1 MTIMSVLS
9 DDEDASSAVELSP
22 EDELLQA
29 ARSGSYTVV
38 ENLLNN
44 ATANKVAPNVDC
56 KGTQKANLG
65 WTPLHLAC
73 YFGHFDV
80 AELLLEHGAYVDVI
94 NCEGD
99 TPLHKAAYT
108 GREGLVMLLLK
119 HNADV
124 FIINCEGQSPR
135 DVAKDEDIKRILAAA
150 EVADAKRK
158 ADKLFAAA
166 KEGNVRTIQSLFCGR
181 HPPSVNSVDGFGNT
195 ALHCAA
201 YCDKKQVA
209 VYLLQSGID
218 STLRNHRGHM
228 ASDLARTDEM
238 RQILDV
244 EPIRQLR
251 KNASRHEGPLLR
263 RKRFLGPRLVWAV
276 LDRGVLSF
284 FRSRGDAASGMRRKR
299 YYYLDAAQ
307 VECDPVDE
315 AGFAVIFPDD
325 PPERLAVPPDENDKV
340 DRMKWVAKLKEHIEF
355 SRHYTHQGMRASDS
369 EEDEPL
375 PLGSIEDVLATAQ
388 AQQQL
393 LERGVDRAAALH
405 ANLVQLMD
413 AHRLGLA
420 GPCTELL
427 SHWRELLLLSR
438 SVASSL
444 SKCTLL
450 LKQQEESRAAEL
462 AQERERSRVLQE
474 SLSVLAREHHQ
485 LECTLSNPHLNHVPE
500 EETDEEFFDAFE
512 GAASPGSDNQVP
524 LDVETTKGDS
534 MPEEVYSS
542 LPKELDRGFWGR
554 TRLPVPMFSKNDFSL
569 WSILKQCIGKE
580 LSKITMPVVFNEPL
594 SFLQR
599 ISENMEYS
607 ELLVQAD
614 EAADPIDRI
623 ELVTAFAVSALSS
636 NLERLSKPFNPLLG
650 ETYELVRDDVGFRM
664 VCEQVSHHPPVSA
677 FHAESS
683 HFKVH
688 GSVYPKLKFWGKS
701 IEIKPEGHLTVELL
715 SHGET
720 YTWTN
725 VNCCIHNIIVG
736 KLWFEQ
742 YGLMEI
748 VCQKSGLTSALTF
761 KQAGWFY
768 KDLHRIEGFIY
779 DKLKSRLRFLYGKW
793 TDYLKAA
800 PVAEYEE
807 YMQTHNFRAPPDH
820 PPPSGTA
827 TSASAG
833 PSPAHTPK
841 RMYAKLNSLTRSLTG
856 GSQGDMPGPKSP
868 EPCDLDD
875 GEIPKSDSTYSLDI
889 PNSRLLW
896 RATPRPEYAGQYYNF
911 TLFAMALNEM
921 EEGMNKT
928 LPPTDCR
935 LRPDMRLLEA
945 GDLDGA
951 AAEKNRLEEKQRE
964 ARKHRKKHKDIWE
977 PRWFRH
983 VKGAHS
989 HSDDWQF
996 TGKYWDRDFSSCPD
1010 IF

>member
-9 DDEDASSAVELSP
+9 DDEDAGSAIELSP
-22 EDELLQA
+22 EEELLQA
-29 ARSGSYTVV
+29 ARLGSYTAV

-44 ATANKVAPNVDC
+44 AAAKKVAPNVDC

-94 NCEGD
+94 NREGD

-135 DVAKDEDIKRILAAA
+135 QVAKDEDIKRILAAA
-150 EVADAKRK
+150 ETADAKKK
-158 ADKLFAAA
+158 ADKLFAAS
-166 KEGNVRTIQSLFCGR
+166 KEGNMKTIQCLLRGR
-181 HPPSVNSVDGFGNT
+181 HPPSINSVDGFGNT

-201 YCDKKQVA
+201 YSDNKEVA
-209 VYLLQSGID
+209 VFLLQCGID
-218 STLRNHRGHM
+218 STLRNHREQL

-251 KNASRHEGPLLR
+251 KNVSRHEGPLLR
-263 RKRFLGPRLVWAV
+263 RKRFLGPRPVWAV

-299 YYYLDAAQ
+299 FYYLDAAQ

-315 AGFAVIFPDD
+315 AAFAVLFPED

-369 EEDEPL
+369 EEDEL
-375 PLGSIEDVLATAQ
+375 VPLGSIEDVLSTAQ

-393 LERGVDRAAALH
+393 LERGVDRAGSLH
-405 ANLVQLMD
+405 ANLVPLLD
-413 AHRLGLA
+413 AHRLGII
-420 GPCTELL
+420 GPCQELL
-427 SHWRELLLLSR
+427 SQWHELLLMSR

-462 AQERERSRVLQE
+462 ARERERSRVLQE

-485 LECTLSNPHLNHVPE
+485 LECTLSNPRLNHIPE
-500 EETDEEFFDAFE
+500 NESEEEFFDAFE
-512 GAASPGSDNQVP
+512 GEASPSSDNQVP
-524 LDVETTKGDS
+524 VEVEATKGDT
-534 MPEEVYSS
+534 MPEELCPS
-542 LPKELDRGFWGR
+542 LPKEEDRGFWGR
-554 TRLPVPMFSKNDFSL
+554 THLPVPMFSKNDFSL

-607 ELLVQAD
+607 HLLVQAD
-614 EAADPIDRI
+614 EATDPIDRI
-623 ELVTAFAVSALSS
+623 ELVTAFAVSALAS

-650 ETYELVRDDVGFRM
+650 ETYELVREDVGFRM

-715 SHGET
+715 SHGES

-748 VCQKSGLTSALTF
+748 VCQKSGLTSSLTF

-768 KDLHRIEGFIY
+768 KDLHRIEGFIF
-779 DKLKSRLRFLYGKW
+779 DKHKSRLRFLYGKW

-807 YMQTHNFRAPPDH
+807 YMQTHNFRAPDQ
-820 PPPSGTA
+820 PPLGSS

-833 PSPAHTPK
+833 ASPAHTPK

-896 RATPRPEYAGQYYNF
+896 RVTPRPEYAAQYYNF
-911 TLFAMALNEM
+911 TLFAIALNEM
-921 EEGMNKT
+921 EEGMEKE

-935 LRPDMRLLEA
+935 LRPDMRRLEA

-983 VKGAHS
+983 LKGAHS
-989 HSDDWQF
+989 HDDEWEF
-996 TGKYWDRDFSSCPD
+996 TGKYWDRNFTSCPD

>member
-1 MTIMSVLS
+1 ML
-9 DDEDASSAVELSP
+9 ASIAEYLYSYGS
-22 EDELLQA
+22 
-29 ARSGSYTVV
+29 SGSGSSEY
-38 ENLLNN
+38 
-44 ATANKVAPNVDC
+44 ATEQRSSC
-56 KGTQKANLG
+56 
-65 WTPLHLAC
+65 
-73 YFGHFDV
+73 
-80 AELLLEHGAYVDVI
+80 
-94 NCEGD
+94 
-99 TPLHKAAYT
+99 
-108 GREGLVMLLLK
+108 
-119 HNADV
+119 
-124 FIINCEGQSPR
+124 
-135 DVAKDEDIKRILAAA
+135 
-150 EVADAKRK
+150 
-158 ADKLFAAA
+158 
-166 KEGNVRTIQSLFCGR
+166 
-181 HPPSVNSVDGFGNT
+181 
-195 ALHCAA
+195 
-201 YCDKKQVA
+201 
-209 VYLLQSGID
+209 
-218 STLRNHRGHM
+218 
-228 ASDLARTDEM
+228 
-238 RQILDV
+238 RQ
-244 EPIRQLR
+244 E
-251 KNASRHEGPLLR
+251 
-263 RKRFLGPRLVWAV
+263 
-276 LDRGVLSF
+276 
-284 FRSRGDAASGMRRKR
+284 
-299 YYYLDAAQ
+299 
-307 VECDPVDE
+307 
-315 AGFAVIFPDD
+315 
-325 PPERLAVPPDENDKV
+325 
-340 DRMKWVAKLKEHIEF
+340 
-355 SRHYTHQGMRASDS
+355 
-369 EEDEPL
+369 
-375 PLGSIEDVLATAQ
+375 
-388 AQQQL
+388 
-393 LERGVDRAAALH
+393 
-405 ANLVQLMD
+405 
-413 AHRLGLA
+413 
-420 GPCTELL
+420 
-427 SHWRELLLLSR
+427 
-438 SVASSL
+438 
-444 SKCTLL
+444 
-450 LKQQEESRAAEL
+450 
-462 AQERERSRVLQE
+462 
-474 SLSVLAREHHQ
+474 
-485 LECTLSNPHLNHVPE
+485 
-500 EETDEEFFDAFE
+500 
-512 GAASPGSDNQVP
+512 ASPGSDNQVP
-524 LDVETTKGDS
+524 LEVETTKGDN

-542 LPKELDRGFWGR
+542 LPKEVDRGFWGR

-623 ELVTAFAVSALSS
+623 ELVTAFAVSALAS

-683 HFKVH
+683 HFKVY
-688 GSVYPKLKFWGKS
+688 GSVYPRLKFWGKS

-748 VCQKSGLTSALTF
+748 VCQKSGLTSSLTF

-820 PPPSGTA
+820 PPSSGIA

-896 RATPRPEYAGQYYNF
+896 RATPRPEYAAQYYNF

-928 LPPTDCR
+928 LPASDCR

-983 VKGAHS
+983 VKGSHS
-989 HSDDWQF
+989 HSDEWQF

>member
-9 DDEDASSAVELSP
+9 DDEDACGAADLSP
-22 EDELLQA
+22 EEELLQA
-29 ARSGSYTVV
+29 ARSGSYTAV

-44 ATANKVAPNVDC
+44 AAAEKVAPNVDC

-94 NCEGD
+94 NREGD

-135 DVAKDEDIKRILAAA
+135 QVAKDEDIKRILAAA
-150 EVADAKRK
+150 ETADARKK

-166 KEGNVRTIQSLFCGR
+166 KEGNMHTIQCLLRGR
-181 HPPSVNSVDGFGNT
+181 HPPSINSVDGFGNT

-201 YCDKKQVA
+201 YCDNKEVA
-209 VYLLQSGID
+209 VFLLQCGID
-218 STLRNHRGHM
+218 STLRNHRGQL

-263 RKRFLGPRLVWAV
+263 RKRFLGPRPVWAV

-299 YYYLDAAQ
+299 FYYLDAAQ
-307 VECDPVDE
+307 VECDPADE
-315 AGFAVIFPDD
+315 AAFTVLFPED

-369 EEDEPL
+369 EEDEPM
-375 PLGSIEDVLATAQ
+375 PLGSIEDVLSTAQ

-393 LERGVDRAAALH
+393 LQRGVDRAASLH
-405 ANLVQLMD
+405 ANLVQLLD

-420 GPCTELL
+420 GPCQELL
-427 SHWRELLLLSR
+427 SQWHELLLLSR

-485 LECTLSNPHLNHVPE
+485 LECTLSNPRLNHIPGDE
-500 EETDEEFFDAFE
+500 SEEEFFDAFE
-512 GAASPGSDNQVP
+512 GEASPSSDNQVP
-524 LDVETTKGDS
+524 AEVGATKGDT
-534 MPEEVYSS
+534 MPEELSSS
-542 LPKELDRGFWGR
+542 LPKEKDRGFWGR

-607 ELLVQAD
+607 HLLVQAD
-614 EAADPIDRI
+614 EATDPIDRI

-701 IEIKPEGHLTVELL
+701 IEIKPEGHLTVDLL
-715 SHGET
+715 SHGES

-742 YGLMEI
+742 YGVMEI
-748 VCQKSGLTSALTF
+748 VCQKSGLTSSLTF

-768 KDLHRIEGFIY
+768 KDLHRIEGFIF
-779 DKLKSRLRFLYGKW
+779 DKQKSRLRFLYGKW

-807 YMQTHNFRAPPDH
+807 YMQTHNFRAPEQ
-820 PPPSGTA
+820 PPLGTS

-833 PSPAHTPK
+833 ASPAHTPK

-896 RATPRPEYAGQYYNF
+896 RVTPRPEYAAQYYNF

-921 EEGMNKT
+921 EEGMEKE

-935 LRPDMRLLEA
+935 LRPDMRRLEA

-983 VKGAHS
+983 MKGAHS
-989 HSDDWQF
+989 HEDEWLFND
-996 TGKYWDRDFSSCPD
+996 KYWDRDFTSSPD